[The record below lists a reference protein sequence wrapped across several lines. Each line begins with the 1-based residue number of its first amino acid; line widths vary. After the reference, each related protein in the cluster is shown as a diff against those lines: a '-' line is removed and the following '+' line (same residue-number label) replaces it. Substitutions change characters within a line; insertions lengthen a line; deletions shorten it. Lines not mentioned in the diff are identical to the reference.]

1 MELTTIRELFKN
13 REEYLDKQVTVGGW
27 IRSIRDS
34 KTFGFIVLNDGS
46 YFETLQVVYH
56 DKMENFA
63 EISKLNVGAAV
74 IVTGTL
80 VATPQAKQ
88 PFEIQADT
96 VEVEGASAPDYPLQ
110 KKRHS
115 FEYLRTIAHLRPRT
129 NTFQAVFRVRS
140 LTAYAIHKF
149 FQERGFV
156 YVHTPLITGSD
167 CEGAGEMFQVTTM
180 DLNNVPKNEDGSV
193 DYESLMRL
201 VEYQVQ
207 NGTDFLCVL
216 GTTAETPTLTT
227 EEKKKIKETVVER
240 VNGRIPI
247 LLGISSNCTQTVVDT
262 LKNDDFTG
270 VDAVLVAVPYYNKP
284 SQEGIYQHY
293 KAIAKA
299 TDLPV
304 VLYNVPGRTGVNMTA
319 ETTLRLARDFDN
331 IVAIKEASGN
341 ITQMDDIIKN
351 KPENFDVISGDD
363 GITFPL
369 ITLGA
374 VGVISVIGN
383 AFPREFSRMTRLALA
398 GDYASAL
405 TIHHKFTELFK
416 LLFVD
421 GNPAGVKAMLN
432 MMGMIKNRL
441 RLPLVPTRITT
452 YEEMRKIL
460 DELKIK
466 Y

>member
-1 MELTTIRELFKN
+1 M
-13 REEYLDKQVTVGGW
+13 
-27 IRSIRDS
+27 
-34 KTFGFIVLNDGS
+34 
-46 YFETLQVVYH
+46 
-56 DKMENFA
+56 A
-63 EISKLNVGAAV
+63 
-74 IVTGTL
+74 
-80 VATPQAKQ
+80 
-88 PFEIQADT
+88 
-96 VEVEGASAPDYPLQ
+96 
-110 KKRHS
+110 
-115 FEYLRTIAHLRPRT
+115 
-129 NTFQAVFRVRS
+129 
-140 LTAYAIHKF
+140 
-149 FQERGFV
+149 
-156 YVHTPLITGSD
+156 LITP
-167 CEGAGEMFQVTTM
+167 F
-180 DLNNVPKNEDGSV
+180 KEDGSV
-193 DYESLMRL
+193 DYTALVRL
-201 VEYQVQ
+201 VEYQLQ

-216 GTTAETPTLTT
+216 GTTAETPTLTS
-227 EEKKKIKETVVER
+227 EEKKKIKETVIER
-240 VNGRIPI
+240 VAGRIPI
-247 LLGISSNCTQTVVDT
+247 LLGISSNCTQTVIDT
-262 LKNDDFTG
+262 LQKEDFTG

-293 KAIAKA
+293 KAIAQA
-299 TDLPV
+299 SQLPI

-351 KPENFDVISGDD
+351 KPTNFDVISGDD

-398 GDYASAL
+398 GDYANAL

-432 MMGMIKNRL
+432 MMGMIENRL

-452 YEEMRKIL
+452 FEEMKKIL
-460 DELKIK
+460 DSLKIK
-466 Y
+466 C